1 MKKVS
6 NILWGV
12 VLIVIGVIS
21 GLNALEITDINIFFK
36 GWWTLFIIVPCFI
49 GIFNDESKTGNLIGL
64 VIGVVLLLGS
74 RDIISFEII
83 GKLIVPIVL
92 IGIGLSIIF
101 KDTLNSKVSKKIKQI
116 SKENKNLNDYTAT
129 FGGQKVK
136 YPNKE
141 FEGATSNAIFG
152 GVDMNLKDAI
162 ISKDVVINATAIFG
176 GIDIF
181 VPSNVNVEVK
191 STAIFGGTSNK
202 TMKVEGDNVHTIY
215 VNSFALFGG
224 VDIK

>member
-6 NILWGV
+6 NILWGI

-101 KDTLNSKVSKKIKQI
+101 KD
-116 SKENKNLNDYTAT
+116 
-129 FGGQKVK
+129 
-136 YPNKE
+136 
-141 FEGATSNAIFG
+141 
-152 GVDMNLKDAI
+152 
-162 ISKDVVINATAIFG
+162 
-176 GIDIF
+176 
-181 VPSNVNVEVK
+181 
-191 STAIFGGTSNK
+191 
-202 TMKVEGDNVHTIY
+202 
-215 VNSFALFGG
+215 
-224 VDIK
+224 

>member
-6 NILWGV
+6 NILWGI

-64 VIGVVLLLGS
+64 VIGVILLLGS
-74 RDIISFEII
+74 RDIISFEMI

-141 FEGATSNAIFG
+141 FDGATSN
-152 GVDMNLKDAI
+152 
-162 ISKDVVINATAIFG
+162 AIFG